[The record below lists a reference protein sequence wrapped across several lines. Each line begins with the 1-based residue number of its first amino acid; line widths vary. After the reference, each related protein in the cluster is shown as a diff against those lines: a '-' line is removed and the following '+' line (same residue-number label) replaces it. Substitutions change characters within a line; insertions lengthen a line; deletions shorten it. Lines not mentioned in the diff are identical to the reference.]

1 MGRDGLFLL
10 GMQRSLVG
18 RGWRRR
24 ILISGL
30 VVSGARG
37 PMMGMMDLGSWS
49 SYWDGDESRGSGTE
63 SIEDE

>member
-37 PMMGMMDLGSWS
+37 PMMGMMDSGSWS
-49 SYWDGDESRGSGTE
+49 SYWDGNDSRGSGTE